1 MKKKK
6 NYLQTV
12 KHFEGFC
19 AECKGSLLSDKIL
32 SEVPLLS
39 GTLLFKVISNM
50 RRKVLPPGKE
60 QKQEKN
66 QNHQSLIL
74 FPSLGRWLEPE
85 GRNSDLHTYT

>member
-1 MKKKK
+1 M
-6 NYLQTV
+6 

-50 RRKVLPPGKE
+50 RRKVLPPRKE

-85 GRNSDLHTYT
+85 GRKSDLHTYT